1 MYSDIPYKEIAGP
14 RSHES
19 VYVYGLSFCDHCK
32 AAIEFLKGEGFA
44 FHYVYLDRI
53 RGEYRQRVTTD
64 LEAIWKQKLIY
75 PILEVDGEFTFG
87 FDEETWRSAIA
98 STERSPSS

>member
-1 MYSDIPYKEIAGP
+1 MYSDIPYKKIEG
-14 RSHES
+14 RRGHDS

-32 AAIEFLKGEGFA
+32 AAIEFLKEEGFS

-53 RGEYRQRVTTD
+53 RGEYRRRVTAD

-75 PILEVDGEFTFG
+75 PILEVGGEFTFG
-87 FDEETWRSAIA
+87 FDEESWRSTIGSA
-98 STERSPSS
+98 EHSPSS